1 MSDHSVF
8 SIYQQVKASYQGTD
22 KQRFDRAHLLYA
34 IFRPLS
40 FFPTSLALKWG
51 LSANMVTAIGGVF
64 LIGAIAALANGN
76 LVLGAWLYLTAF
88 VLDFVDGN
96 IARFTKSASHFGG
109 LVDGMMDSVTLFL
122 FIAAAYGNI
131 KNGTHLFDSRVEW
144 VLGIGA
150 AIGFLYRI
158 LIYVRYA
165 MITKQVAAAQS
176 NSTLNNAAKGSGV
189 SAVRLGKMAN
199 EAVISAI
206 PVLLLIAVYTGGVSL
221 FLLLYFVVYSI
232 ITMLETVVILRKV
245 KMLG

>member
-1 MSDHSVF
+1 MSDHSAF
-8 SIYQQVKASYQGTD
+8 SIYQQVKESYQGTD

-64 LIGAIAALANGN
+64 LIGAIAALAVGN

-122 FIAAAYGNI
+122 FIALACGNI
-131 KNGTHLFDSRVEW
+131 GNGTNLFDARIEW

-158 LIYVRYA
+158 LIYVRYT
-165 MITKQVAAAQS
+165 MIIKQASPSQKTTTQA
-176 NSTLNNAAKGSGV
+176 
-189 SAVRLGKMAN
+189 SARSVIGIGKKIN

-206 PVLLLIAVYTGGVSL
+206 SVVLLAAVYTQTVSL
-221 FLLLYFVVYSI
+221 FLLLYFVIYSI
-232 ITMLETVVILRKV
+232 VTIAETIILLGKV
-245 KMLG
+245 KALG